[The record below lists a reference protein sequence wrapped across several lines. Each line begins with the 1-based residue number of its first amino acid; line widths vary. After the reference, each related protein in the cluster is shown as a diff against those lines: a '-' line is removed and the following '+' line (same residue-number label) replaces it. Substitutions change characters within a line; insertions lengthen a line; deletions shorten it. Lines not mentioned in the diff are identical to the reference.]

1 VTARTE
7 PRQDWDRDGRYQQ
20 LVELAPDAILVHDG
34 ERIVLANAAAA
45 RLAGASSREQLVGLP
60 IDTFLEPPHL
70 KAVQTELR
78 DSITPAE
85 PAPPVRDTFRRLDG
99 SEVEVEVRAVAFMD
113 GDRPSAHLVL
123 RDISE
128 RLAAAGAIRQME
140 HQLQQAQRMEAV
152 GALAGGVA
160 HEVNNMMTVVLG
172 FSNSLVWHSHL
183 PKECLADVRE
193 IMKAADRAAAVTR
206 QLLAF
211 SRRAVH
217 RPQMVDLGA
226 AMREAEPVVRRL
238 LGGSRRLVL
247 EVDAA
252 HAAHQ
257 VWVDPSQLQQ
267 VVIDLALNARDAMPD
282 GGTLTITT
290 GETELPSGVAA
301 ADKAEIP
308 AGRYAVVVVRDTGE
322 GMDAATRERIF
333 EPFFTTKAIGHGTGL
348 GLAAV
353 HGVLTQNHGYIAVV
367 SEPGGGTAFTLYLPA
382 LTDFVTVVPHAA
394 PPGTGA
400 DAALP
405 AATAPHAGA
414 TVLVVDDESA
424 VRAITSRSLE
434 RAGFSVLQAL
444 NGADALE
451 LVDQL
456 GPPDLV
462 LTDLMM
468 PGVGGAQLARI
479 LKERWPELPILFMSG
494 YSADELRGQDAIGSV
509 GELIQKPFTP
519 RALVETVTLALS
531 H

>member
-1 VTARTE
+1 
-7 PRQDWDRDGRYQQ
+7 
-20 LVELAPDAILVHDG
+20 
-34 ERIVLANAAAA
+34 
-45 RLAGASSREQLVGLP
+45 
-60 IDTFLEPPHL
+60 
-70 KAVQTELR
+70 
-78 DSITPAE
+78 
-85 PAPPVRDTFRRLDG
+85 
-99 SEVEVEVRAVAFMD
+99 MD

-123 RDISE
+123 RDIGE
-128 RLAAAGAIRQME
+128 RLAAARATRQME
-140 HQLQQAQRMEAV
+140 HRLQQAQRMEAV

-172 FSNSLVWHSHL
+172 FSDSLIWDSHL

-193 IMKAADRAAAVTR
+193 IMKAADRAAVVTR

-217 RPQMVDLGA
+217 RPQVVDLGT
-226 AMREAEPVVRRL
+226 AMREAESVLRRL

-247 EVDAA
+247 VADAA
-252 HAAHQ
+252 HP
-257 VWVDPSQLQQ
+257 VWVDPSQFQQ
-267 VVIDLALNARDAMPD
+267 VVINLALNARDAMPD

-290 GETELPSGVAA
+290 GEIELASGVAA
-301 ADKAEIP
+301 ADNAEIP
-308 AGRYAVVVVRDTGE
+308 AGRYTILVVRDTGE

-353 HGVLTQNHGYIAVV
+353 HGILTQNHGYVTVV
-367 SEPGGGTAFTLYLPA
+367 SGPGEGAAFTLYLPA
-382 LTDFVTVVPHAA
+382 LTDAATVVPRTEA
-394 PPGTGA
+394 PGTGL
-400 DAALP
+400 DATQP
-405 AATAPHAGA
+405 GATATHAGA

-468 PGVGGAQLARI
+468 PGVGGAELARI
-479 LKERWPELPILFMSG
+479 LRERWPALPIMFMSG
-494 YSADELRGQDAIGSV
+494 YSAEELRGQDGIGSD

-519 RALVETVTLALS
+519 RALVETVTMVLGRVEPDRPAS
-531 H
+531 G